1 MSYTHACDRCGRPL
15 GKDETRF
22 IAKIQV
28 YAETGPIEITA
39 EDLAEDKSEEIE
51 SASKRAETMSEEEMM
66 KDVFVEM
73 KYDLCRPCQREYLE
87 NPLPG

>member
-1 MSYTHACDRCGRPL
+1 MSYTHAYDRCGRPL

-28 YAETGPIEITA
+28 YAETGPIEITE
-39 EDLAEDKSEEIE
+39 EDLAEDQTKAIE
-51 SASKRAETMSEEEMM
+51 SASERAESMSEEEMM

-73 KYDLCRPCQREYLE
+73 KFDLCRPCQREYLE
-87 NPLPG
+87 NPLP

>member
-1 MSYTHACDRCGRPL
+1 MSYTHAYDRCGRPL

-28 YAETGPIEITA
+28 YAETGPIEITE
-39 EDLAEDKSEEIE
+39 EDLAEDQTKAIE
-51 SASKRAETMSEEEMM
+51 SASERAESMSEEEMM

-73 KYDLCRPCQREYLE
+73 KFDLCRPCQREYLE
-87 NPLPG
+87 SPLP